1 MYMKNSRSKPFVI
14 GISGGSGSGKSTIIN
29 EIVERLGSEKIA
41 VLHHDAYYRHRP
53 ELSFE
58 ERTIINF
65 DHPDSLETKLLMKH
79 LVQLIS
85 GEKVEVPI
93 YDFAQHLRNSK
104 TKKIS
109 PCQILIV
116 DGILVLNDSQ
126 LCELMDL
133 KVFVDVPSDLRF
145 IRRLDRDINE
155 RGRSV
160 TSVTEQYL
168 ATVRPMHKK
177 FVEPSKQNADILIP
191 GGGHNLQ
198 AVRVLSALLQTLP
211 AN

>member
-1 MYMKNSRSKPFVI
+1 MKNSRSKPFVL
-14 GISGGSGSGKSTIIN
+14 GISGGSGSGKSTIIS
-29 EIVERLGSEKIA
+29 EIVELLGPEKIA
-41 VLHHDAYYRHRP
+41 VLHHDEYYRHRP

-104 TKKIS
+104 TKIIS

-145 IRRLDRDINE
+145 IRRLNRDIYE
-155 RGRSV
+155 RGRSA

-168 ATVRPMHKK
+168 ATVRPMNEK

-198 AVRVLSALLQTLP
+198 AVRLLSALLQTLP

>member
-1 MYMKNSRSKPFVI
+1 MKNSRSKPFVI

-29 EIVERLGSEKIA
+29 EIVERLGPEKIA

-93 YDFAQHLRNSK
+93 YDFPQHLRNSK

-126 LCELMDL
+126 LCELMD
-133 KVFVDVPSDLRF
+133 
-145 IRRLDRDINE
+145 
-155 RGRSV
+155 
-160 TSVTEQYL
+160 
-168 ATVRPMHKK
+168 
-177 FVEPSKQNADILIP
+177 
-191 GGGHNLQ
+191 
-198 AVRVLSALLQTLP
+198 
-211 AN
+211 

>member
-1 MYMKNSRSKPFVI
+1 
-14 GISGGSGSGKSTIIN
+14 
-29 EIVERLGSEKIA
+29 
-41 VLHHDAYYRHRP
+41 
-53 ELSFE
+53 
-58 ERTIINF
+58 
-65 DHPDSLETKLLMKH
+65 
-79 LVQLIS
+79 
-85 GEKVEVPI
+85 
-93 YDFAQHLRNSK
+93 
-104 TKKIS
+104 
-109 PCQILIV
+109 LIV

-168 ATVRPMHKK
+168 ATVRPMHEK

>member
-29 EIVERLGSEKIA
+29 EIVERIGPEKIA

-93 YDFAQHLRNSK
+93 YDFAQNLRNSK
-104 TKKIS
+104 TKKY
-109 PCQILIV
+109 P
-116 DGILVLNDSQ
+116 
-126 LCELMDL
+126 
-133 KVFVDVPSDLRF
+133 PARF
-145 IRRLDRDINE
+145 
-155 RGRSV
+155 
-160 TSVTEQYL
+160 
-168 ATVRPMHKK
+168 
-177 FVEPSKQNADILIP
+177 
-191 GGGHNLQ
+191 
-198 AVRVLSALLQTLP
+198 
-211 AN
+211 